1 MLTWAVQTVPEQRKL
16 TGAKKEEG
24 ELTQHRP
31 LFPRLEWG
39 FGQNDT
45 GTIYRL
51 KKMGE
56 PKPEMGETGV
66 WELLWWEKAPW
77 RQEQSQAASLIK
89 HLLPCLN
96 LFEAQ
101 KYMKYYTG

>member
-1 MLTWAVQTVPEQRKL
+1 M
-16 TGAKKEEG
+16 
-24 ELTQHRP
+24 TQ
-31 LFPRLEWG
+31 G
-39 FGQNDT
+39 T
-45 GTIYRL
+45 AGTIYRL
-51 KKMGE
+51 KKYGRTKSRAGGNRSVRAALMR
-56 PKPEMGETGV
+56 
-66 WELLWWEKAPW
+66 KAPW

>member
-1 MLTWAVQTVPEQRKL
+1 M
-16 TGAKKEEG
+16 
-24 ELTQHRP
+24 TQ
-31 LFPRLEWG
+31 G
-39 FGQNDT
+39 T
-45 GTIYRL
+45 IGTIYILFKNAVEPIPKRE
-51 KKMGE
+51 GE
-56 PKPEMGETGV
+56 RERKGV
-66 WELLWWEKAPW
+66 ESCFALMRKAPW